1 MCETNGCREQSE
13 CQRKHMVDKLNPQAV
28 IEPNS
33 AAMTANMKL
42 LGWGRSIRASSLRG
56 LQGRS
61 ATGQN
66 SQAPKEKMSWR
77 AGCREN
83 TSGFQLMEKCFS
95 LDITFIDFRLADD
108 LPGTL
113 ATWTAS

>member
-1 MCETNGCREQSE
+1 
-13 CQRKHMVDKLNPQAV
+13 MVDKLNPQAV

-33 AAMTANMKL
+33 AVMTANMKL

-95 LDITFIDFRLADD
+95 LDIPFIRTSGLPND

-113 ATWTAS
+113 ATWTARLR